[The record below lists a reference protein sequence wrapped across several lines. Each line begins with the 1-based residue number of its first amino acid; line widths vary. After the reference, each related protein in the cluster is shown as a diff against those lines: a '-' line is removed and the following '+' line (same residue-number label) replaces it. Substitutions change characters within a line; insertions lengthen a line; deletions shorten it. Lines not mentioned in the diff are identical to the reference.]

1 MAHTEPCE
9 ILTAIPK
16 STALPS
22 QIFLFVHTPEC
33 FMYLLG
39 TLHRMLAQLIK
50 FGLVLECFV
59 GMCCLIYCSHSQLLS
74 SGGGEDYSRLGE
86 V

>member
-1 MAHTEPCE
+1 MFWSHVMAHTEPCE

-16 STALPS
+16 CTALPS
-22 QIFLFVHTPEC
+22 RIFLFVHTPKC

-50 FGLVLECFV
+50 FGLVLEMFCGNV
-59 GMCCLIYCSHSQLLS
+59 LLNLLQPLTVTVI
-74 SGGGEDYSRLGE
+74 GRG
-86 V
+86 